1 MLLRHRFINA
11 LSKREQ
17 LAASHLLFV
26 RREPLLLPAT
36 AFACGILCAHLLGLE
51 WRYLIWPT
59 SLCLL
64 IAAIVVL
71 SPPAKRLR
79 LAVLCSGLALVG
91 AAVQIGHRETRTPK
105 LNASDGDTVLLTGC
119 ITNPPVF
126 SPAREQFTLNL
137 TPKAA
142 ARITVNLKPGDQPLA
157 LKYGQQVELPAKIRT
172 PRNFQNPDSFDYVHY
187 LAVQRIYWT
196 GSVSNPQDIK
206 ILPAT
211 CGSRALGALFAVRTW
226 ALARLARL
234 YPNDQHTVGLLQA
247 TLLGE
252 TSGVERRWTEDFR
265 ITGTYHA
272 LVISGQ
278 HVSVLAFTIL
288 LLLRLLRLRKIQA
301 LCVATLASWLY
312 AFISGFSS
320 PVVRAAG
327 GFTLF
332 LLASYC
338 FRRLRILNTLSVV
351 GIIYLVFDPEQLFDP
366 SFQLSFLSAAA
377 IAAFAIPLMERYT
390 EPLRMSVKRFDQP
403 GYDPRLAGRAA
414 EWRVELRLLARTLEC
429 CSGLS
434 IAVSRFV
441 IARTT
446 LLAAFVADV
455 VLVSACVQ
463 FGLALPMI
471 TYFHRLSITGLSAN
485 IVVIP
490 LLSLVVPLG
499 FASIATGWHFLANIT
514 RLLLQLSEI
523 VATWHA
529 KFEPA
534 WRIAAIPLAVSL
546 TFAASLLVLAFAIR
560 HKRGAAVASGC
571 ALAQFA
577 TICWQP
583 WPAVTRA
590 GMLEVTAIDVSQGD
604 SLLVAFPDGETMLV
618 DAGGFPGFG
627 NMKRKPQIDIGEDV
641 VSPYLWSRRIKRL
654 DYAVLTHGHSDHM
667 GGLAAILDNLRPRVL
682 WIGAEPETAEWRAIQ
697 QAAARDGVRIVPLT
711 RSSGDRNIGG
721 AQIRILAPSSDYVP
735 EETAKNNDSLV
746 LELTYGRYRALLTGD
761 AEQPI
766 ENELAAAGLLR
777 PVTLLKVGHHGSK
790 TSSSQEFLD
799 LVKPQF
805 AMISDGYLNTFHH
818 PNPSVLERLRE
829 HHAAILR
836 TDQRGLI
843 TFRTD
848 GKRIELE
855 TFH

>member
-1 MLLRHRFINA
+1 M
-11 LSKREQ
+11 
-17 LAASHLLFV
+17 
-26 RREPLLLPAT
+26 
-36 AFACGILCAHLLGLE
+36 
-51 WRYLIWPT
+51 
-59 SLCLL
+59 
-64 IAAIVVL
+64 
-71 SPPAKRLR
+71 
-79 LAVLCSGLALVG
+79 
-91 AAVQIGHRETRTPK
+91 RTPK
-105 LNASDGDTVLLTGC
+105 LNAADGEIVILDGC
-119 ITNPPVF
+119 VSNPPVF
-126 SPAREQFTLNL
+126 SPNREQFTLNL

-142 ARITVNLKPGDQPLA
+142 ARITVSLKPHDPPLA
-157 LKYGQQVELPAKIRT
+157 LSYGQKVEMPARIRA

-187 LAVQRIYWT
+187 LAAQHIYWT
-196 GSVSNPQDIK
+196 GSVSSAQEIK
-206 ILPAT
+206 VLAGK
-211 CGSRALGALFAVRTW
+211 CGSRAIAGLFALRTW
-226 ALARLARL
+226 ALARLASL
-234 YPNDQHTVGLLQA
+234 YPGDQHTVGLLQA

-252 TSGVERRWTEDFR
+252 TSGVERRWTQDFR

-278 HVSVLAFTIL
+278 HISVLALTIL
-288 LLLRLLRLRKIQA
+288 LILRLLHLRKIPA
-301 LCVATLASWLY
+301 LCVATVASWLY

-332 LLASYC
+332 LIASYC
-338 FRRLRILNTLSVV
+338 FRRLRILNALSVV

-390 EPLRMSVKRFDQP
+390 EPLRTSVKRFDQP
-403 GYDPRLAGRAA
+403 GYDPRVSGRAA
-414 EWRVELRLLARTLEC
+414 EWRVELRLLTRTLQC
-429 CSGLS
+429 WSGLS
-434 IAVSRFV
+434 IAAAGFIISR
-441 IARTT
+441 AT
-446 LLAAFVADV
+446 LLAAFVADT

-463 FGLALPMI
+463 FGLALPMV

-490 LLSLVVPLG
+490 LLSLVIPVG

-514 RLLLQLSEI
+514 RWLLQASEA
-523 VATWHA
+523 VATWHVR
-529 KFEPA
+529 FEPA
-534 WRIAAIPLAVSL
+534 WRIAAVPLVISL
-546 TFAASLLVLAFAIR
+546 TFAGSLIVLGFAIR
-560 HKRGAAVASGC
+560 HKRGVAFASFC

-583 WPAVTRA
+583 WPADIQP

-604 SLLVAFPDGETMLV
+604 SLLVVFPDGETMLV

-627 NMKRKPQIDIGEDV
+627 NMKRKPQIDMGEDV

-667 GGLAAILDNLRPRVL
+667 GGLAAILDNFRPPVL
-682 WIGAEPETAEWRAIQ
+682 WIGAEPETPEWHAIRE
-697 QAAARDGVRIVPLT
+697 AAMRDRVRIVPLT

-721 AQIRILAPSSDYVP
+721 VQIRILAPSPDYVP
-735 EETAKNNDSLV
+735 EETAKNDDSLV
-746 LELTYGRYRALLTGD
+746 MEMNYGRQRVLLTGD

-766 ENELAAAGLLR
+766 ESELAAEGLLR

-790 TSSSQEFLD
+790 TSSSEEFID

-805 AMISDGYLNTFHH
+805 AVISDGYLNQFHH
-818 PNPSVLERLRE
+818 PHPSVLQRLRE
-829 HHAAILR
+829 HNAAILR
-836 TDQRGLI
+836 TDQQGLI

-848 GKRIELE
+848 GKRVELA
-855 TFH
+855 TFR